1 MKIRK
6 NALQTLNKK
15 IKAIMSWEREKVCYS
30 ALGVIKVC
38 QDCLRQSPFVSKVI
52 ELSRL
57 N

>member
-15 IKAIMSWEREKVCYS
+15 IKAIMSWERKKVCYS

-38 QDCLRQSPFVSKVI
+38 QDFLRQSP
-52 ELSRL
+52 LSVRL
-57 N
+57 LS

>member
-6 NALQTLNKK
+6 NVLQTLNKK

-38 QDCLRQSPFVSKVI
+38 QDCLRIAFVSKVI